1 MRMGSPIEAVHQ
13 SVAAAIYRDL
23 PDIHYQDR
31 DWSLWS
37 KMTETEKKESMKN
50 DRLVPRIDKTRRP
63 DKQDIEVIM
72 FPQVW
77 GSTALGYG
85 GMGGAAITPAY
96 TVIVQTH
103 THACVYF
110 GSSGT
115 LAYMINFTTQSAEGG
130 EKFRQDMQGYTMAA
144 KNQAAKYT

>member
-1 MRMGSPIEAVHQ
+1 MQLGSPLEAVHQ

-23 PDIHYQDR
+23 PDIHYQGR

-50 DRLVPRIDKTRRP
+50 DRLAPRIDKTRRP
-63 DKQDIEVIM
+63 YEEDIEVIM

-85 GMGGAAITPAY
+85 GMGGASVTPAY
-96 TVIVQTH
+96 TVVVQTN

-115 LAYMINFTTQSAEGG
+115 LAYMINFTTQSAEGR
-130 EKFRQDMQGYTMAA
+130 EKFRHDMQCHIIKDKKDVGLY
-144 KNQAAKYT
+144 K